1 MIDTFYLSYLDGKLT
16 AGANSLIFSFL
27 FHRFLKVFFFKLSIH
42 DQTDRTEFFL
52 LCFAGFYFL
61 FLNCKRITDCRSL
74 LILNSSHCESLAP
87 CSGNCG
93 KGRFRLQNSVLNFHS
108 LISQTVTLTKLHF
121 ENCLLPWQNH
131 NFLVTTES

>member
-27 FHRFLKVFFFKLSIH
+27 FHCFLKAFFSSHRFMIRRTELNSFFFASQDFI
-42 DQTDRTEFFL
+42 
-52 LCFAGFYFL
+52 FL
-61 FLNCKRITDCRSL
+61 FLNCKRITDCQSL

-108 LISQTVTLTKLHF
+108 LISQTVTLTKFHF

-131 NFLVTTES
+131 DFLVTTKS